1 MTEPYGC
8 CEGLESLTPL
18 STANRPGLEQLRYR
32 IGTHAVFLETMKA
45 RLSSSDFPALT
56 GLKTR
61 DSSDPTLA
69 LLDAWALIADVLTF
83 YQERI
88 ANEGYLRTATERRSV
103 LELGRLVGYT
113 LRPGVSATVYPAF
126 MMEPGYNK
134 GGEIPK
140 GTRVQSIPGSGEMPQ
155 FFETSER
162 IEAREAW
169 NELKPRLTQPQA
181 IALSTAELAENRTI
195 NTQTLYF
202 QGTSTNLKANDPLLL
217 NFGDD
222 RIVRRVKTVEPE
234 NAANRTKVT
243 LQEAPTAEASVPGA
257 KQLSGTPESLGAAE
271 NSSGNQNKQPDCAFE
286 KLDTLLEPLT
296 RKPSLQ
302 PQNRQRLDRS
312 PQQTFKCQSDMP
324 SRLLSTLQPH
334 LSDSLY
340 QAWANLSV
348 TESTQVKVY
357 ALRTKASPFG
367 HNAPLRPVRYDEDR
381 KMVIYGEWA
390 VDNPRNQPVPPTASF
405 SVDRTSGVAPLT
417 VQFTNQS
424 TGDITSYT
432 WDFGDNFISKA
443 QGPIS
448 PTPISH
454 TFNNSGTNNSVTYNV
469 TLTVFGTDGSNSQH
483 TTTITVAP
491 LPPPPV
497 ASFSATPEIG
507 EKPLTVQ
514 FIAQSA
520 SNITSYL
527 WIFSDSGSS
536 TEPSPSHVFTAAET
550 YGVTLTVTGP
560 GGSNTA
566 QTTITVSDPP
576 PPIE

>member
-217 NFGDD
+217 DFGSN
-222 RIVRRVKTVEPE
+222 RQIVRRVKTVEPE
-234 NAANRTKVT
+234 NAVNRTKVT
-243 LQEAPTAEASVPGA
+243 LQESATAPLSARRERLSASSELVKAA
-257 KQLSGTPESLGAAE
+257 KDSD
-271 NSSGNQNKQPDCAFE
+271 GNQNKQPDCAFE

-324 SRLLSTLQPH
+324 SRLLSTLQPN

-340 QAWANLSV
+340 QAWANLPI
-348 TESTQVKVY
+348 TGSTQVKVY

-367 HNAPLRPVRYDEDR
+367 HNAPLRPDRYDERR
-381 KMVIYGEWA
+381 KMVIYDEWA
-390 VDNPRNQPVPPTASF
+390 ITDPLNQSSTEPQSLSASF
-405 SVDRTSGVAPLT
+405 SVTQSDVEIFSTTINSE
-417 VQFTNQS
+417 VQFTNDS
-424 TGDITSYT
+424 TTGEGITYSWSFGDGGSSQVQTPSHIFLNSGSYT
-432 WDFGDNFISKA
+432 I
-443 QGPIS
+443 
-448 PTPISH
+448 
-454 TFNNSGTNNSVTYNV
+454 
-469 TLTVFGTDGSNSQH
+469 TLTVSGG
-483 TTTITVAP
+483 VG
-491 LPPPPV
+491 
-497 ASFSATPEIG
+497 SAT
-507 EKPLTVQ
+507 
-514 FIAQSA
+514 ARA
-520 SNITSYL
+520 
-527 WIFSDSGSS
+527 
-536 TEPSPSHVFTAAET
+536 
-550 YGVTLTVTGP
+550 
-560 GGSNTA
+560 
-566 QTTITVSDPP
+566 TITVSAPIDP
-576 PPIE
+576 IG